1 MKYQFIEN
9 NRSTFAVEK
18 MCRAFKVSKSG
29 YYAQNKRGRSN
40 QTADNE
46 KLGLEI
52 RTAHKKSHERYGSPR
67 ITKELNA
74 QGTPCSKNRVA
85 RRMSKNGIVAKTKR
99 RFRITTKSKHS
110 HPIAEN
116 KLNQDFSA
124 KGPNQVWVSDITY
137 LWTREGWLYLAVVM
151 DLFSRKIVGWSMSQ
165 SLGQEIVLQ
174 ALGHAL
180 QRRHPA
186 PGLIVHSDQGVQ
198 YACLAMRRLLAKH
211 GITQSMSGKGNCY
224 DNAVAESFFHTL
236 KTELVYFEDYQTR
249 AEARGSIFEY
259 IEVFYNR
266 ERRHSALSYL
276 SPMHFE
282 LLPIAA

>member
-1 MKYQFIEN
+1 MKYQFIEK

-18 MCRAFKVSKSG
+18 MCRAFQVSKSG
-29 YYAQNKRGRSN
+29 YYGQKKCARSK
-40 QTADNE
+40 QAADNE
-46 KLGLEI
+46 KLDKEI
-52 RTAHKKSHERYGSPR
+52 RAAHKKSRARYGSPR
-67 ITKELNA
+67 ITEELNA
-74 QGTPCSKNRVA
+74 QGIPCSKNRVA
-85 RRMSKNGIVAKTKR
+85 RRMRKNGIVAKTKR
-99 RFRITTKSKHS
+99 RFKVTTKSKHT

-116 KLNQDFSA
+116 KLNQNFSA
-124 KGPNQVWVSDITY
+124 KGQNQVWVSDITY
-137 LWTREGWLYLAVVM
+137 LWTREGWLYLAVVL

-174 ALGHAL
+174 ALSHAL

-186 PGLIVHSDQGVQ
+186 PGLIFHSDQGVQ
-198 YACLAMRRLLAKH
+198 YACRAMRRLLAKH

>member
-52 RTAHKKSHERYGSPR
+52 RTAHKQSHERYGSPR

-85 RRMSKNGIVAKTKR
+85 RRMRKNGIVAKTKR

>member
-1 MKYQFIEN
+1 MKYLFIEK
-9 NRSTFAVEK
+9 NRSAFAVEK

-29 YYAQNKRGRSN
+29 YYAQKKRGRSK
-40 QTADNE
+40 QAADNE
-46 KLGLEI
+46 RLDLEI
-52 RTAHKKSHERYGSPR
+52 STAHKKSHARYGSPR
-67 ITKELNA
+67 ITEELNA

-85 RRMSKNGIVAKTKR
+85 RRMRKNGIVAKTKR
-99 RFRITTKSKHS
+99 RFKVTTKSKHT

-116 KLNQDFSA
+116 KLNQNFSA

-137 LWTREGWLYLAVVM
+137 LWTREGWLYLAVVL

-198 YACLAMRRLLAKH
+198 YACLAMRRLLAKN
-211 GITQSMSGKGNCY
+211 GVTQSMSGKGNCY

-266 ERRHSALSYL
+266 ERRHSA
-276 SPMHFE
+276 
-282 LLPIAA
+282 